1 MALSLKTEHL
11 KRYKDIAQL
20 FVKYGRSDLVKS
32 AGLDGEFEG
41 GGEGAAVPQDAEELA
56 KHFADDL
63 ERLGPTFIKLG
74 QLLSTRPDLLPMPF
88 IDALARLQDKV
99 EPFPF
104 AEVEAIVTAELGVKL
119 SKLFRE
125 FDREPMAAAS
135 LGQVH
140 RAWLRD
146 GRPVA
151 VKVQR
156 PGIRE
161 RIQEDVEAMEEIALT
176 LDKRT
181 EVGDRYQFAAMVHE
195 FRRSLIRELDY
206 RQEARNLTT
215 LRENLAQFDRI
226 VVPAPVE
233 DYTTARVLT
242 AEYIRGQKVTSINP
256 VVRTELDG
264 DVLAEQLFRA
274 YLRQILIDGFVHA
287 DPHPGNVF
295 LTDDN
300 RIALLD
306 LGMVTRVGP
315 GMQEKMLQML
325 LAVSEGR
332 SDEAATVAISIG
344 DVQPD
349 YFDEP
354 GFRKKVADLVAETQG
369 ASIEQIQV
377 GRTILMVSR
386 MSAESGIRVPSE
398 LTMLGK
404 TLLNLDQV
412 GRTLD
417 PTFDPNASI
426 RRNAAELTTERVRR
440 SLSPGNFMASL
451 MELRDF
457 AQRLPARVNRIL
469 DNVADNKLKVHVEAI
484 DEKLLMEGFQKVAN
498 RITTGLILAAMI
510 VGAAMLTRVESSFRI
525 LGYPALATLFFLAAA
540 GGGVFLLFDIF
551 HSDYKSG
558 RKKK

>member
-20 FVKYGRSDLVKS
+20 FVKYGRSDLLKS
-32 AGLDGEFEG
+32 AGIEAEIDTES
-41 GGEGAAVPQDAEELA
+41 AAVPADAEELA
-56 KHFADDL
+56 KALADDL
-63 ERLGPTFIKLG
+63 EKRGPTFIKLG
-74 QLLSTRPDLLPMPF
+74 QLLSTRPDLLPVPF
-88 IDALARLQDKV
+88 IEALTRLQDKID
-99 EPFPF
+99 PFPF
-104 AEVEAIVTAELGVKL
+104 RDVEAIITSELGVRL

-125 FDREPMAAAS
+125 FEREPLAAAS

-146 GRPVA
+146 GRAVA

-161 RIQEDVEAMEEIALT
+161 RIQDDMEALEEVAEL

-181 EVGDRYQFAAMVHE
+181 EVGARYRFVDILNE
-195 FRRSLIRELDY
+195 FRRSLIKELDY

-215 LRENLAQFDRI
+215 LRANLAEFDRI
-226 VVPAPVE
+226 VVPAPVD
-233 DYTTARVLT
+233 DYTTSRVLT
-242 AEYIRGQKVTSINP
+242 IEFVRGQKITSVNP

-264 DVLAEQLFRA
+264 AGLAEQLFKA

-295 LTDDN
+295 LTDDD

-306 LGMVTRVGP
+306 LGMVARVTP
-315 GMQEKMLQML
+315 AMQEKLLQML

-332 SDEAATVAISIG
+332 ADEAATIAISIG
-344 DVQPD
+344 EIREE
-349 YFDEP
+349 YFDEA
-354 GFRKKVADLVAETQG
+354 GFRKKVAELVADNQG

-377 GRTILMVSR
+377 GRTILMVGR
-386 MSAESGIRVPSE
+386 MSAESGIRAPSE

-426 RRNAAELTTERVRR
+426 RRNAAELTTERLRR

-469 DNVADNKLKVHVEAI
+469 DMVADNKLKVNVDAI

-498 RITTGLILAAMI
+498 RITTGLVLAALI
-510 VGAAMLTRVESSFRI
+510 VGAAMLMRIESSFRI
-525 LGYPALATLFFLAAA
+525 LGYPALAMLFFLVAA
-540 GGGVFLLFDIF
+540 GGGIFLLVDIF
-551 HSDYKSG
+551 MTDYRSG
-558 RKKK
+558 RKKS